1 MEAKAALYEKMARG
15 EIEGETLYVTACE
28 QDMLKCFV
36 IFLFHLF
43 YPYFIFFLPSFVEDE
58 DDDEEG
64 GRFLV
69 DFHKKIY
76 SKVWQEI
83 NVIFFSLQKLYN
95 QPFCPSND
103 TYIGNHLPC
112 QILVLIHLVRFVVPL
127 KSPL

>member
-1 MEAKAALYEKMARG
+1 M
-15 EIEGETLYVTACE
+15 
-28 QDMLKCFV
+28 
-36 IFLFHLF
+36 
-43 YPYFIFFLPSFVEDE
+43 
-58 DDDEEG
+58 
-64 GRFLV
+64 

>member
-1 MEAKAALYEKMARG
+1 M
-15 EIEGETLYVTACE
+15 
-28 QDMLKCFV
+28 
-36 IFLFHLF
+36 
-43 YPYFIFFLPSFVEDE
+43 
-58 DDDEEG
+58 
-64 GRFLV
+64 

-112 QILVLIHLVRFVVPL
+112 QILVLVLIHLVRFVVPL

>member
-83 NVIFFSLQKLYN
+83 NVIFFHCRSFTTNL
-95 QPFCPSND
+95 FA
-103 TYIGNHLPC
+103 
-112 QILVLIHLVRFVVPL
+112 LVMTHTSVIIFHVRSWF
-127 KSPL
+127 